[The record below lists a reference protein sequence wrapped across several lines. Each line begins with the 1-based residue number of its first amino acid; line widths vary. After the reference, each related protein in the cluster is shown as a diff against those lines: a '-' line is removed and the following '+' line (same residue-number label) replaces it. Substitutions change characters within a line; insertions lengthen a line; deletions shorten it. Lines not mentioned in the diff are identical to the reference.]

1 MDSSLISREMDVA
14 LFSLWQYMY
23 WRHIRLAKRSKFF
36 GSSRLM
42 LFSVVTGVD
51 KGE

>member
-1 MDSSLISREMDVA
+1 MISREMDVA
-14 LFSLWQYMY
+14 LFLYRNICTGGAFVSQ
-23 WRHIRLAKRSKFF
+23 RDQNFF